1 MIGTL
6 RKLKTELTS
15 PVTYHL
21 PIGEELKGLNERIGS
36 HLTLTHTGNIF
47 CIHCNRK
54 TKKSFSQGY
63 CYPCFK
69 KLAQCDTCIVKP
81 ETCHFDQGTC
91 REPDWAQ
98 SHCFQP
104 HYVYLANSSGI
115 KVGITRENQ
124 IPTRWMDQ
132 GAIQALPIAKVT
144 NRHLSGLIEI
154 SIAQHVA
161 DKTNWRTML
170 KGAVTPID
178 LQAQQS
184 ELLAMCDEKLAGL
197 KERFGA
203 ESIEILRAE
212 PVEINYPV
220 ETYPTKVSSH
230 NFDKNAHVSGVL
242 KGIKG
247 QYLMFDTGVI
257 NIRKFAGYEIE
268 WAE

>member
-6 RKLKTELTS
+6 RKLKTELTT

-21 PIGEELKGLNERIGS
+21 PIGEELKSLNELIGNQI
-36 HLTLTHTGNIF
+36 TLTHTGRIF

-81 ETCHFDQGTC
+81 ETCHFDKGTC

-104 HYVYLANSSGI
+104 HYVYLANSSGV

-124 IPTRWMDQ
+124 IPTRWIDQ
-132 GAIQALPIAKVT
+132 GAIQALPIAKVN
-144 NRHLSGLIEI
+144 NRLLSGLVEI
-154 SIAQHVA
+154 AIAEHVA

-170 KGAVTPID
+170 KGAVEAID
-178 LQAQQS
+178 LKAKRD
-184 ELLAMCDEKLAGL
+184 ELLAICGEKLEDL
-197 KERFGA
+197 TIKHGA
-203 ESIEILRAE
+203 HSIELLQAE
-212 PVEINYPV
+212 PVDITYPV
-220 ETYPTKVSSH
+220 ETHPTKVSTH
-230 NFDKNAHVSGVL
+230 NFDKKELVTGLL

-247 QYLMFDTGVI
+247 QYLMLDTGVI

-268 WAE
+268 LK